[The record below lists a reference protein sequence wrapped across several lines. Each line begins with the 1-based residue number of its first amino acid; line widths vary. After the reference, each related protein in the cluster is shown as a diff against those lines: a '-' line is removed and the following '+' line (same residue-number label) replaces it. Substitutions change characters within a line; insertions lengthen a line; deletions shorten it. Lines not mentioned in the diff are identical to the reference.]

1 MVANIKAVEEEAKH
15 YANEVRRHLPVDKV
29 YLFGS
34 YAKGTADA
42 LSDVDICFFL
52 RDYGGK
58 ERVEVGIYLLRI
70 ARGYKAY
77 FEPLVFE
84 TSEIELNNPFVNEI
98 LHTGLEIVSAN

>member
-1 MVANIKAVEEEAKH
+1 MAANLKAVKEEAKR
-15 YANEVRRHLPVDKV
+15 YANEVRHHLPVDKV

-34 YAKGTADA
+34 YAKGTADD

-58 ERVEVGIYLLRI
+58 GRVDVGILLLRI
-70 ARGYKAY
+70 ASDYKAY

-84 TSEIELNNPFVNEI
+84 TSDIQQNNPFVNEI
-98 LHTGLEIVSAN
+98 LHTGLEL

>member
-1 MVANIKAVEEEAKH
+1 MAADIRAVMEEARR
-15 YANEVRRHLPVDKV
+15 YADEARRLLPVDKV

-52 RDYGGK
+52 RDYDGR
-58 ERVEVGIYLLRI
+58 ERVDLGIHLLRI
-70 ARGYKAY
+70 ARDFHAY

-84 TSEIELNNPFVNEI
+84 TADIERKNPFVNEI
-98 LHTGLEIVSAN
+98 LRTGIEI

>member
-1 MVANIKAVEEEAKH
+1 MAANFEAVKAEARR
-15 YANEVRRHLPVDKV
+15 YADEARRQLPVDKV

-34 YAKGTADA
+34 YAKGTADE

-58 ERVEVGIYLLRI
+58 KRVDMGVRLLNI
-70 ARGYKAY
+70 ACEYKSY

-84 TSEIELNNPFVNEI
+84 TADLSRGNPFVNEI
-98 LHTGLEIVSAN
+98 LSTGQEL